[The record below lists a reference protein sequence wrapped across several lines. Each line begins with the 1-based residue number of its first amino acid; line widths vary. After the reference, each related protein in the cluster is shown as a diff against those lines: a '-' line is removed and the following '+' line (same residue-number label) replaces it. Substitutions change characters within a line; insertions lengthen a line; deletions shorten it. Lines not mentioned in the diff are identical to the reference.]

1 MEDAVQRTMVERARD
16 GDAAA
21 FDALARAAADRL
33 MAIAYRILRDV
44 GRAEDAV
51 QATLLQAWRQLP
63 GLRDPD
69 RFDAWLHRILV
80 HCCYAEAR
88 QAKEQRH
95 EVTFLPIHEAPGAD
109 DLLTIAHRDQL
120 ERGFRR
126 LSPEH
131 RAVVVLHHE
140 LGLSGPEIAAQL
152 GIPLGTVK
160 SRLHAA
166 TSALRAALE
175 ADARTSPTP
184 RERTA

>member
-1 MEDAVQRTMVERARD
+1 MQRTLVERAQA

-51 QATLLQAWRQLP
+51 QQTLLEAWRTLP

-69 RFDAWLHRILV
+69 RFDAWIHRILV
-80 HCCYAEAR
+80 HACYAEAR
-88 QAKEQRH
+88 RAKRARN
-95 EVTFLPIHEAPGAD
+95 EVAFLPVHEPAGPD
-109 DLLTIAHRDQL
+109 QLLSVAHRDQL
-120 ERGFRR
+120 ERAFRR
-126 LSPEH
+126 LSTEQ

-140 LGLSGPEIAAQL
+140 LGLTQPEIADQL
-152 GIPLGTVK
+152 GLPLGTVK
-160 SRLHAA
+160 SRLHYA
-166 TSALRAALE
+166 TTILRAAIE
-175 ADARTSPTP
+175 ADARVTVP